1 MISCVSYCLQLFS
14 HNNRLSFSS
23 TGKNF
28 QKISI
33 DQPKIKEPTPVRD
46 SLAPLPNHCAQR
58 CKYRQTFATI
68 SCCTWGFQGAHVPL
82 PHSNTEWVVSKA
94 LLYAPYS
101 NTPAHS
107 SVTHSRLLWTTEL
120 GFDYRQWWDYT
131 ISLGNLFKCL
141 TTLRVKVTSSV

>member
-1 MISCVSYCLQLFS
+1 MSTNYCIIQERWKSLQKVILNQSLFKCVKSYFQLVISYYYIFLRITRLLFFFFQKPVISCVSYCLQLFS

-68 SCCTWGFQGAHVPL
+68 SCCT
-82 PHSNTEWVVSKA
+82 
-94 LLYAPYS
+94 
-101 NTPAHS
+101 
-107 SVTHSRLLWTTEL
+107 
-120 GFDYRQWWDYT
+120 
-131 ISLGNLFKCL
+131 
-141 TTLRVKVTSSV
+141 